1 MFLTSFVILGLMK
14 SIIYTLL
21 PSMKHRGNEA
31 SGETQLDASLVAI
44 LLADRSSGA
53 FIRWACNAYTTH
65 GESYAA
71 DQEIYPHQVH
81 LIQERTRKT
90 QEEQRDRTK
99 KSAEVFTPA
108 WLCNA
113 MINARD
119 AVYLGR
125 EEVFNRMEA
134 PSWTPTR
141 KTIDFPTTASG
152 RRLAWERYIDARC
165 LEITCGEAPFLVSR
179 YDAADGRPIP
189 LAERIGILDRKLR
202 IIGEHTC
209 TAEDWFH
216 WAKRALESAYAY
228 EYQGDS
234 LFLARLN
241 LFLSISEYHRHLWK
255 RPLNRHQQEEVARIL
270 SWNLW
275 QMDGLTATTPFVTKQ
290 GKPEDSLFDFYA
302 ITAERRPLR
311 SLIRDWRGKK
321 TIRFSELNLSTTM
334 KFDFV
339 IGNPPY
345 QEMSKNNKMTR
356 SIYPDFVRSS
366 QAIGQIVSLVMPA
379 RWMSGENGP
388 YRETQ
393 HFIDEMLKG
402 DHLQSFHLY
411 PNSSD
416 LFPNVDIKGGVCF
429 FVWNRAYSCDR
440 VNYAIT
446 ENGAYKKVLTS
457 FRIAENVII
466 RFPELISILEKTK
479 AISTIYLNTWVS
491 SWNPFG
497 FISDLFTKNKE
508 GVSRISEE
516 KQQDD
521 DYLVHGLLKNKR
533 VIRYIPNSA
542 LKKNIHI
549 AHSYKVFLPRANGS
563 GVFGEVFSTPM
574 IGTPMIG
581 TPMMIC
587 TDTFLQIGVFD
598 NCTEAEN
605 LLKYV
610 KTKYFRTMVGI
621 KKTAVFNYK
630 ECFTF
635 VPLQDFTAASD
646 IDWSRSVAE
655 IDRQLYAKY
664 GLSAEEVAFIEEKI
678 KPME

>member
-1 MFLTSFVILGLMK
+1 
-14 SIIYTLL
+14 
-21 PSMKHRGNEA
+21 MKHRGNEA

-119 AVYLGR
+119 AVYFGR

-345 QEMSKNNKMTR
+345 QEMSKNKMTR

-440 VNYAIT
+440 VNYTIT

-491 SWNPFG
+491 SRNPFG

-574 IGTPMIG
+574 IGTPM
-581 TPMMIC
+581 MIC
-587 TDTFLQIGVFD
+587 TETFLQIGVFD

-664 GLSAEEVAFIEEKI
+664 GLSAEEGAFIEEKI

>member
-1 MFLTSFVILGLMK
+1 
-14 SIIYTLL
+14 
-21 PSMKHRGNEA
+21 MKHRGNEA

-119 AVYLGR
+119 AVYFGR

-466 RFPELISILEKTK
+466 RFPGLISILEKTK

>member
-1 MFLTSFVILGLMK
+1 
-14 SIIYTLL
+14 
-21 PSMKHRGNEA
+21 MKHRGNEA

-44 LLADRSSGA
+44 LLADHSSGA

-119 AVYLGR
+119 AVYFGR
-125 EEVFNRMEA
+125 EEVFNRMED

-457 FRIAENVII
+457 FRIAKNVII

-574 IGTPMIG
+574 IGTPM
-581 TPMMIC
+581 MIC

>member
-119 AVYLGR
+119 AVYFGR

-574 IGTPMIG
+574 IGTPM
-581 TPMMIC
+581 MIC

>member
-1 MFLTSFVILGLMK
+1 
-14 SIIYTLL
+14 
-21 PSMKHRGNEA
+21 MKHRGNEA

-71 DQEIYPHQVH
+71 DQEIYPYQVH

-119 AVYLGR
+119 AVYFGR

-345 QEMSKNNKMTR
+345 QEMSKNKMTR

-440 VNYAIT
+440 VNYTIT

-491 SWNPFG
+491 SRNPFG

-574 IGTPMIG
+574 IGTPM
-581 TPMMIC
+581 MIC
-587 TDTFLQIGVFD
+587 TETFLQIGVFD

>member
-1 MFLTSFVILGLMK
+1 
-14 SIIYTLL
+14 
-21 PSMKHRGNEA
+21 MKHRGNEA

-119 AVYLGR
+119 AVYFGR

-345 QEMSKNNKMTR
+345 QEMSKNKMTR

-393 HFIDEMLKG
+393 YFIDEMLKG

-440 VNYAIT
+440 VNYTIT

-457 FRIAENVII
+457 FRIAKNVII

-491 SWNPFG
+491 SRNPFG

-574 IGTPMIG
+574 IGTPM
-581 TPMMIC
+581 MIC
-587 TDTFLQIGVFD
+587 TETFLQIGVFD

>member
-1 MFLTSFVILGLMK
+1 
-14 SIIYTLL
+14 
-21 PSMKHRGNEA
+21 MKHRGNEA

-119 AVYLGR
+119 AVYFGR

-134 PSWTPTR
+134 PSGTPTR

-275 QMDGLTATTPFVTKQ
+275 QMDGLTATTPFATEE

-345 QEMSKNNKMTR
+345 QLETANKSLSNGQLPSKSIFHHFQLSADQISSGLTVL
-356 SIYPDFVRSS
+356 IYPGGRWIQRSGKGMADFGL
-366 QAIGQIVSLVMPA
+366 QQINDS
-379 RWMSGENGP
+379 R
-388 YRETQ
+388 
-393 HFIDEMLKG
+393 
-402 DHLQSFHLY
+402 LQTLY
-411 PNSSD
+411 YYPDSTD
-416 LFPNVDIKGGVCF
+416 LFPAQVAEIADGISIVVKNAHK
-429 FVWNRAYSCDR
+429 
-440 VNYAIT
+440 T
-446 ENGAYKKVLTS
+446 TPS
-457 FRIAENVII
+457 FRYFYM
-466 RFPELISILEKTK
+466 RRGEKTGVELEPPGENILPLDPRDGAVVRK
-479 AISTIYLNTWVS
+479 IEDFVQRNKLPYLNDNVHSRNLFGIESNFVEKNRDQVRLYQEGDAVDCETEIKLYANDRAGKAGRTTWFVAPRSIIQTNEAYISKWKVVVS
-491 SWNPFG
+491 SANAGGQKRDWQLEIIDNQSAFG
-497 FISDLFTKNKE
+497 RSRVALSSFETK
-508 GVSRISEE
+508 
-516 KQQDD
+516 Q
-521 DYLVHGLLKNKR
+521 
-533 VIRYIPNSA
+533 
-542 LKKNIHI
+542 
-549 AHSYKVFLPRANGS
+549 
-563 GVFGEVFSTPM
+563 
-574 IGTPMIG
+574 
-581 TPMMIC
+581 
-587 TDTFLQIGVFD
+587 
-598 NCTEAEN
+598 EAEN
-605 LLKYV
+605 FYHYV
-610 KTKYFRTMVGI
+610 KSYIIRYAFLMTDEALTTLALK
-621 KKTAVFNYK
+621 
-630 ECFTF
+630 
-635 VPLQDFTAASD
+635 VPDMSD
-646 IDWSRSVAE
+646 YTSDNKLIDWSQDIDSQLQKLMSLSDTEFEYIKNTVQSVRA
-655 IDRQLYAKY
+655 
-664 GLSAEEVAFIEEKI
+664 
-678 KPME
+678 

>member
-1 MFLTSFVILGLMK
+1 
-14 SIIYTLL
+14 
-21 PSMKHRGNEA
+21 MKHRGNEA

-119 AVYLGR
+119 AVYFGR

-356 SIYPDFVRSS
+356 SIYPDFVRSP

-574 IGTPMIG
+574 IGTPM
-581 TPMMIC
+581 MIC

>member
-1 MFLTSFVILGLMK
+1 M
-14 SIIYTLL
+14 
-21 PSMKHRGNEA
+21 
-31 SGETQLDASLVAI
+31 AI

-119 AVYLGR
+119 AVYFGR

-345 QEMSKNNKMTR
+345 QEMSKNKMTR

-440 VNYAIT
+440 VNYTIT

-491 SWNPFG
+491 SRNPFG

-574 IGTPMIG
+574 IGTPM
-581 TPMMIC
+581 MIC
-587 TDTFLQIGVFD
+587 TETFLQIGVFD

>member
-1 MFLTSFVILGLMK
+1 
-14 SIIYTLL
+14 
-21 PSMKHRGNEA
+21 MKHRGNEA

-119 AVYLGR
+119 AVYFGR

-466 RFPELISILEKTK
+466 RFPGLISILEKTK

-574 IGTPMIG
+574 IGTPM
-581 TPMMIC
+581 MIC

>member
-1 MFLTSFVILGLMK
+1 
-14 SIIYTLL
+14 
-21 PSMKHRGNEA
+21 MKHRGNEA

-119 AVYLGR
+119 AVYFGR

-345 QEMSKNNKMTR
+345 QEMSKNKMTR

-440 VNYAIT
+440 VNYTIT

-491 SWNPFG
+491 SRNPFG

-574 IGTPMIG
+574 IGTPM
-581 TPMMIC
+581 MIC
-587 TDTFLQIGVFD
+587 TETFLQIGVFD

-664 GLSAEEVAFIEEKI
+664 GFSAGEVAFFEEKI

>member
-1 MFLTSFVILGLMK
+1 
-14 SIIYTLL
+14 
-21 PSMKHRGNEA
+21 MKHRGNEA

-119 AVYLGR
+119 AVYFGR

-179 YDAADGRPIP
+179 YDATDGRPIP

-345 QEMSKNNKMTR
+345 QEMSKNKMTR

-440 VNYAIT
+440 VNYTIT

-491 SWNPFG
+491 SRNPFG

-574 IGTPMIG
+574 IGTPM
-581 TPMMIC
+581 MIC
-587 TDTFLQIGVFD
+587 TETFLQIGVFD

>member
-1 MFLTSFVILGLMK
+1 
-14 SIIYTLL
+14 
-21 PSMKHRGNEA
+21 MKHRGNEA

-574 IGTPMIG
+574 IGTPM
-581 TPMMIC
+581 MIC

>member
-1 MFLTSFVILGLMK
+1 
-14 SIIYTLL
+14 
-21 PSMKHRGNEA
+21 MKHRGNEA

-119 AVYLGR
+119 AVYFGR

-179 YDAADGRPIP
+179 YDAVDGRPIS

-275 QMDGLTATTPFVTKQ
+275 QMDGLTATTPFATEQ

-379 RWMSGENGP
+379 RWMSGENGS

-466 RFPELISILEKTK
+466 RFPEL
-479 AISTIYLNTWVS
+479 
-491 SWNPFG
+491 
-497 FISDLFTKNKE
+497 
-508 GVSRISEE
+508 R
-516 KQQDD
+516 
-521 DYLVHGLLKNKR
+521 
-533 VIRYIPNSA
+533 PN
-542 LKKNIHI
+542 
-549 AHSYKVFLPRANGS
+549 
-563 GVFGEVFSTPM
+563 
-574 IGTPMIG
+574 
-581 TPMMIC
+581 
-587 TDTFLQIGVFD
+587 
-598 NCTEAEN
+598 
-605 LLKYV
+605 
-610 KTKYFRTMVGI
+610 
-621 KKTAVFNYK
+621 
-630 ECFTF
+630 
-635 VPLQDFTAASD
+635 
-646 IDWSRSVAE
+646 
-655 IDRQLYAKY
+655 
-664 GLSAEEVAFIEEKI
+664 
-678 KPME
+678 

>member
-1 MFLTSFVILGLMK
+1 
-14 SIIYTLL
+14 
-21 PSMKHRGNEA
+21 MKHRGNEA

-119 AVYLGR
+119 AVYFGR

-134 PSWTPTR
+134 PSWTPTH

-179 YDAADGRPIP
+179 YDAVDGRPIS

-275 QMDGLTATTPFVTKQ
+275 QMDGLTATTPFATEQ

-379 RWMSGENGP
+379 RWMSGENGS

-574 IGTPMIG
+574 IGTPM
-581 TPMMIC
+581 MIC

>member
-1 MFLTSFVILGLMK
+1 
-14 SIIYTLL
+14 
-21 PSMKHRGNEA
+21 MKHRGNEA

-119 AVYLGR
+119 AVYFGR

-179 YDAADGRPIP
+179 YDAVDGRPIS

-275 QMDGLTATTPFVTKQ
+275 QMDGLTATTPFATEQ

-379 RWMSGENGP
+379 RWMSGENGS

-574 IGTPMIG
+574 IGTPM
-581 TPMMIC
+581 MIC

>member
-1 MFLTSFVILGLMK
+1 
-14 SIIYTLL
+14 
-21 PSMKHRGNEA
+21 MKHRGNEA

-119 AVYLGR
+119 AVYFGR

-574 IGTPMIG
+574 IGTPM
-581 TPMMIC
+581 MIC

-610 KTKYFRTMVGI
+610 KHS
-621 KKTAVFNYK
+621 
-630 ECFTF
+630 
-635 VPLQDFTAASD
+635 L
-646 IDWSRSVAE
+646 
-655 IDRQLYAKY
+655 
-664 GLSAEEVAFIEEKI
+664 
-678 KPME
+678 

>member
-1 MFLTSFVILGLMK
+1 
-14 SIIYTLL
+14 
-21 PSMKHRGNEA
+21 MKHRGNEA

-119 AVYLGR
+119 AVYFGR

-216 WAKRALESAYAY
+216 WANRALESAYAY

-345 QEMSKNNKMTR
+345 QEMSKNKMTR

-393 HFIDEMLKG
+393 YFIDEMLKG

-440 VNYAIT
+440 VNYTIT

-491 SWNPFG
+491 SRNPFG

-574 IGTPMIG
+574 IGTPM
-581 TPMMIC
+581 MIC
-587 TDTFLQIGVFD
+587 TETFLQIGVFD

>member
-1 MFLTSFVILGLMK
+1 
-14 SIIYTLL
+14 
-21 PSMKHRGNEA
+21 MKHRGNEA

-119 AVYLGR
+119 AVYFGR

-275 QMDGLTATTPFVTKQ
+275 QMDGLTATTPFATEQ

>member
-1 MFLTSFVILGLMK
+1 
-14 SIIYTLL
+14 
-21 PSMKHRGNEA
+21 MKHRGNEA

-90 QEEQRDRTK
+90 QDEQRDRTK

-119 AVYLGR
+119 AVYFGR

-574 IGTPMIG
+574 IGTPM
-581 TPMMIC
+581 MIC

>member
-1 MFLTSFVILGLMK
+1 
-14 SIIYTLL
+14 
-21 PSMKHRGNEA
+21 MKHRGNEA

-71 DQEIYPHQVH
+71 DQEIYLHQVH

-119 AVYLGR
+119 AVYFGR

-141 KTIDFPTTASG
+141 KTIDFPTTASV

-574 IGTPMIG
+574 IGTPM
-581 TPMMIC
+581 MIC

>member
-1 MFLTSFVILGLMK
+1 
-14 SIIYTLL
+14 
-21 PSMKHRGNEA
+21 MKHRGNEA

-119 AVYLGR
+119 AVYFGR

-345 QEMSKNNKMTR
+345 QEMSKNKMTR

-440 VNYAIT
+440 VNYTIT

-491 SWNPFG
+491 SRNPFG

-587 TDTFLQIGVFD
+587 TETFLQIGVFD

>member
-1 MFLTSFVILGLMK
+1 
-14 SIIYTLL
+14 
-21 PSMKHRGNEA
+21 
-31 SGETQLDASLVAI
+31 
-44 LLADRSSGA
+44 
-53 FIRWACNAYTTH
+53 
-65 GESYAA
+65 
-71 DQEIYPHQVH
+71 
-81 LIQERTRKT
+81 
-90 QEEQRDRTK
+90 
-99 KSAEVFTPA
+99 
-108 WLCNA
+108 
-113 MINARD
+113 
-119 AVYLGR
+119 
-125 EEVFNRMEA
+125 
-134 PSWTPTR
+134 
-141 KTIDFPTTASG
+141 
-152 RRLAWERYIDARC
+152 
-165 LEITCGEAPFLVSR
+165 
-179 YDAADGRPIP
+179 
-189 LAERIGILDRKLR
+189 
-202 IIGEHTC
+202 
-209 TAEDWFH
+209 
-216 WAKRALESAYAY
+216 
-228 EYQGDS
+228 
-234 LFLARLN
+234 
-241 LFLSISEYHRHLWK
+241 
-255 RPLNRHQQEEVARIL
+255 
-270 SWNLW
+270 
-275 QMDGLTATTPFVTKQ
+275 MDGLTATTPFVTKQ
-290 GKPEDSLFDFYA
+290 GKPEESLFDFYA

-574 IGTPMIG
+574 IGTPM
-581 TPMMIC
+581 MIC

>member
-1 MFLTSFVILGLMK
+1 
-14 SIIYTLL
+14 
-21 PSMKHRGNEA
+21 MKHRGNEA

-119 AVYLGR
+119 AVYFGR

-393 HFIDEMLKG
+393 YFIDEMLKG

-574 IGTPMIG
+574 IGTPM
-581 TPMMIC
+581 MIC

>member
-1 MFLTSFVILGLMK
+1 
-14 SIIYTLL
+14 
-21 PSMKHRGNEA
+21 MKHRGNEA

-119 AVYLGR
+119 AVYFGR

-189 LAERIGILDRKLR
+189 LAERIGILDRKLG

-216 WAKRALESAYAY
+216 CAKRALESAYAN

-345 QEMSKNNKMTR
+345 QEMSKNKMTR

-393 HFIDEMLKG
+393 YFIDEMLKG

-440 VNYAIT
+440 VNYTIT

-491 SWNPFG
+491 SRNPFG

-574 IGTPMIG
+574 IGTPM
-581 TPMMIC
+581 MIC
-587 TDTFLQIGVFD
+587 TETFLQIGVFD

>member
-1 MFLTSFVILGLMK
+1 
-14 SIIYTLL
+14 
-21 PSMKHRGNEA
+21 MKHRGNEA

-119 AVYLGR
+119 AVYFGR

-275 QMDGLTATTPFVTKQ
+275 QMDGLTATPPFVTKQ

-345 QEMSKNNKMTR
+345 QEMSKNKMTR

-440 VNYAIT
+440 VNYTIT

-491 SWNPFG
+491 SRNPFG

-574 IGTPMIG
+574 IGTPM
-581 TPMMIC
+581 MIC
-587 TDTFLQIGVFD
+587 TETFLQIGVFD

>member
-1 MFLTSFVILGLMK
+1 
-14 SIIYTLL
+14 
-21 PSMKHRGNEA
+21 MKHRGNEA

-119 AVYLGR
+119 AVYFGR

-574 IGTPMIG
+574 IGTPM
-581 TPMMIC
+581 MIC
-587 TDTFLQIGVFD
+587 TDTLLQIGVFD

>member
-1 MFLTSFVILGLMK
+1 
-14 SIIYTLL
+14 
-21 PSMKHRGNEA
+21 MKHRGNEA

-119 AVYLGR
+119 AVYFGR

>member
-1 MFLTSFVILGLMK
+1 
-14 SIIYTLL
+14 
-21 PSMKHRGNEA
+21 MKHRGNEA

-119 AVYLGR
+119 AVYFGR

-491 SWNPFG
+491 SRNPFG

>member
-1 MFLTSFVILGLMK
+1 
-14 SIIYTLL
+14 
-21 PSMKHRGNEA
+21 MKHRGNEA

-119 AVYLGR
+119 AVYFGR

-345 QEMSKNNKMTR
+345 QEMSKNKMTR

-440 VNYAIT
+440 VNYTIT

-587 TDTFLQIGVFD
+587 TETFLQIGVFD

>member
-574 IGTPMIG
+574 IGTPM
-581 TPMMIC
+581 MIC

>member
-1 MFLTSFVILGLMK
+1 
-14 SIIYTLL
+14 
-21 PSMKHRGNEA
+21 MKHRGNEA

-119 AVYLGR
+119 AVYFGR

-241 LFLSISEYHRHLWK
+241 LFLSISEYLRHLWK

-345 QEMSKNNKMTR
+345 QEMSKNKMTR

-393 HFIDEMLKG
+393 YFIDEMLKG

-440 VNYAIT
+440 VNYTIT

-491 SWNPFG
+491 SRNPFG

-574 IGTPMIG
+574 IGTPM
-581 TPMMIC
+581 MIC
-587 TDTFLQIGVFD
+587 TETFLQIGVFD

>member
-1 MFLTSFVILGLMK
+1 
-14 SIIYTLL
+14 
-21 PSMKHRGNEA
+21 MKHRGNEA

-119 AVYLGR
+119 AVYFGR

-345 QEMSKNNKMTR
+345 QEMSKNKMTR

-393 HFIDEMLKG
+393 YFIDEMLKG

-440 VNYAIT
+440 VNYTIT

-491 SWNPFG
+491 SRNPFG

-574 IGTPMIG
+574 IGTPM
-581 TPMMIC
+581 MIC
-587 TDTFLQIGVFD
+587 TETFLQIGVFD

-635 VPLQDFTAASD
+635 VPLQDFPAASD

>member
-1 MFLTSFVILGLMK
+1 M
-14 SIIYTLL
+14 
-21 PSMKHRGNEA
+21 
-31 SGETQLDASLVAI
+31 
-44 LLADRSSGA
+44 
-53 FIRWACNAYTTH
+53 
-65 GESYAA
+65 
-71 DQEIYPHQVH
+71 H

-119 AVYLGR
+119 AVYFGR

-345 QEMSKNNKMTR
+345 QEMSKNKMTR

-440 VNYAIT
+440 VNYTIT

-491 SWNPFG
+491 SRNPFG

-574 IGTPMIG
+574 IGTPM
-581 TPMMIC
+581 MIC
-587 TDTFLQIGVFD
+587 TETFLQIGVFD

>member
-119 AVYLGR
+119 AVYFGR

-275 QMDGLTATTPFVTKQ
+275 QMDGLTATTPFATEQ

-574 IGTPMIG
+574 IGTPM
-581 TPMMIC
+581 MIC

>member
-1 MFLTSFVILGLMK
+1 
-14 SIIYTLL
+14 
-21 PSMKHRGNEA
+21 MKHRGNEA

-119 AVYLGR
+119 AVYFGR

-345 QEMSKNNKMTR
+345 QEMSKNKMTR

-393 HFIDEMLKG
+393 YFIDEMLKG

-440 VNYAIT
+440 VNYTIT

-491 SWNPFG
+491 SRNPFG

-574 IGTPMIG
+574 IGTPM
-581 TPMMIC
+581 MIC
-587 TDTFLQIGVFD
+587 TETFLQIGVFD

-678 KPME
+678 KPM

>member
-1 MFLTSFVILGLMK
+1 
-14 SIIYTLL
+14 
-21 PSMKHRGNEA
+21 MKHRGNEA

-119 AVYLGR
+119 AVYFGR

-345 QEMSKNNKMTR
+345 QEMSKNKMTR

-393 HFIDEMLKG
+393 YFIDEMLKG

-440 VNYAIT
+440 GNYTIT

-491 SWNPFG
+491 SRNPFG

-574 IGTPMIG
+574 IGTPM
-581 TPMMIC
+581 MIC
-587 TDTFLQIGVFD
+587 TETFLQIGVFD

>member
-1 MFLTSFVILGLMK
+1 M
-14 SIIYTLL
+14 
-21 PSMKHRGNEA
+21 
-31 SGETQLDASLVAI
+31 
-44 LLADRSSGA
+44 
-53 FIRWACNAYTTH
+53 
-65 GESYAA
+65 
-71 DQEIYPHQVH
+71 
-81 LIQERTRKT
+81 
-90 QEEQRDRTK
+90 
-99 KSAEVFTPA
+99 
-108 WLCNA
+108 
-113 MINARD
+113 
-119 AVYLGR
+119 
-125 EEVFNRMEA
+125 
-134 PSWTPTR
+134 
-141 KTIDFPTTASG
+141 
-152 RRLAWERYIDARC
+152 
-165 LEITCGEAPFLVSR
+165 
-179 YDAADGRPIP
+179 
-189 LAERIGILDRKLR
+189 AERIGILDRKLR

-345 QEMSKNNKMTR
+345 QEMSKNKMTR

-440 VNYAIT
+440 VNYTIT

-491 SWNPFG
+491 SRNPFG

-574 IGTPMIG
+574 IGTPM
-581 TPMMIC
+581 MIC
-587 TDTFLQIGVFD
+587 TETFLQIGVFD